1 MDETEYR
8 HSHRRQWLLTGV
20 ALAALAVSLLV
31 PLFWGLSTGQLD
43 ERLLFAGLISTLGC
57 AASALFFIDRA
68 LSRTVVNAEGI
79 HIKRPARPRFCPW
92 REIASIAFLE
102 PSHSQVTL
110 VLTDGSLVTL
120 PAPAKSAD
128 RADASFERG
137 VAELR
142 RRVKTATSPP
152 R

>member
-1 MDETEYR
+1 MDEIEYR

-20 ALAALAVSLLV
+20 ALAALAVSILV
-31 PLFWGLSTGQLD
+31 PLFWGLSTGDHD
-43 ERLLFAGLISTLGC
+43 ERLLLAGLMSAPIC

-68 LSRTVVNAEGI
+68 LSRTVVNTEGI
-79 HIKRPARPRFCPW
+79 HVKRPARRRFYPW
-92 REIASIAFLE
+92 REIASIASLE

-110 VLTDGSLVTL
+110 VLTDGSLLTL

-142 RRVKTATSPP
+142 RHLKTNTRS
-152 R
+152 RR